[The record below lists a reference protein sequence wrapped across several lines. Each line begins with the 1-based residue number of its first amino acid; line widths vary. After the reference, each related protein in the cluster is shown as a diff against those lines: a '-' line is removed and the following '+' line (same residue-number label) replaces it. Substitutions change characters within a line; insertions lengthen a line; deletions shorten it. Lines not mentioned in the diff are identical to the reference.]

1 MSIGFDVEVG
11 VERGIEKGAE
21 KGVGVQGLDQDGFES
36 SSSSPKK
43 PRSGSNIK
51 PVTAAPLS
59 LKISDDWESEG
70 CADAHG
76 SRVLNIDPDSEHF
89 HDSASTTSIAFESRK
104 PAPNLRPV
112 PIIGLSAFSDCEEE
126 SSPVEPTLTN
136 AESAK
141 SSCISA
147 SLRSESSKECVDGLE
162 YSVELP
168 NIQDVCD
175 GEELSIAVCI
185 EPEPSDFMATLLR

>member
-1 MSIGFDVEVG
+1 MSIGFVVQVG
-11 VERGIEKGAE
+11 VDRGIEKGAE
-21 KGVGVQGLDQDGFES
+21 NGVGVQGLDQDGFES

-51 PVTAAPLS
+51 PATAAASLS

-70 CADAHG
+70 CVDAHG

-104 PAPNLRPV
+104 PASSLRPL
-112 PIIGLSAFSDCEEE
+112 PMIGLSAFSDCEEE
-126 SSPVEPTLTN
+126 SSSVEPTLTN
-136 AESAK
+136 AESAR

-168 NIQDVCD
+168 NK
-175 GEELSIAVCI
+175 
-185 EPEPSDFMATLLR
+185 

>member
-1 MSIGFDVEVG
+1 VG
-11 VERGIEKGAE
+11 AERGIEI
-21 KGVGVQGLDQDGFES
+21 GVGDQGGLDQDGLES

-51 PVTAAPLS
+51 PETASLS
-59 LKISDDWESEG
+59 LKTSEDRESEG
-70 CADAHG
+70 CDVAHG
-76 SRVLNIDPDSEHF
+76 SRLLNSDPDSEHF
-89 HDSASTTSIAFESRK
+89 HDSASTTSIALESRK
-104 PAPNLRPV
+104 PAPNLRPL
-112 PIIGLSAFSDCEEE
+112 PMIGLSAFSDCEEE
-126 SSPVEPTLTN
+126 SSSVEPTLTN

-168 NIQDVCD
+168 NKQD
-175 GEELSIAVCI
+175 GEELSIAVYI
-185 EPEPSDFMATLLR
+185 EPDPSDFMATLLR